1 MPSTLLTKG
10 QEATASLTSMYTVA
24 AGTTTMIFQ
33 IIASNK
39 TTNVTPTVTVKWN
52 DGVTDHTLVEGATL
66 PIGGALNLIPNAK
79 KLLQAGHS
87 LKIQASDTSAVD
99 VSIDYVEITS

>member
-10 QEATASLTSMYTVA
+10 QEATASLTSMYVV
-24 AGTTTMIFQ
+24 GTGKTTMIFQ

-52 DGVTDHTLVEGATL
+52 DGTTDYTIVEGATL
-66 PIGGALNLIPNAK
+66 PIGSALNLLPNGK
-79 KLLQAGHS
+79 KLLEAGHS
-87 LKIQASDTSAVD
+87 LKIQSSDTSAVD
-99 VSIDYVEITS
+99 ISIDYVEIT